1 MWFDVVEYY
10 DLAGSF
16 LAFVSLAGILLY
28 FVTSSDSGSLV
39 IDCLAAN
46 GVQVSPYPTNQPFW

>member
-1 MWFDVVEYY
+1 MLSCRDMESMWFDVVGFYGG
-10 DLAGSF
+10 AGKF
-16 LAFVSLAGILLY
+16 LTFVSLVGILLY

-46 GVQVSPYPTNQPFW
+46 GEQVS